1 MTLQN
6 VFLLLWKAEKDVTD
20 GIHGSQIVPHAGATK
35 EDIIAAVEAN
45 VIYMI
50 EADRKVTALKEL
62 QVCFHVRRN
71 PIYLMVC

>member
-6 VFLLLWKAEKDVTD
+6 VFLLWKAEKDVAD
-20 GIHGSQIVPHAGATK
+20 GIRGSQIVPHAGVTK

-45 VIYMI
+45 VISMI

-62 QVCFHVRRN
+62 QVWFPVRRN
-71 PIYLMVC
+71 HVFLMFC